1 ASAQSA
7 ATAADRRPGRWWM
20 AGMASPGC
28 GRTDRWPDSRQ
39 LRRVAKLAPAR
50 GHCEDAPGSIG
61 ARRTVDMGSS
71 MRAWARGWWLC
82 LLSLLAGAAAA
93 SVPQLPQPRQV
104 SVIDGLPSK
113 RVNAIAEDRQG
124 YLWIATR
131 DGLARYDGVGFRI
144 WRVGDGLRDN
154 FVWSVH
160 VDTRDRVWI
169 GTASSGLAMLDVDRE
184 HFTWYDRE
192 TQPEMASND
201 IWSI

>member
-1 ASAQSA
+1 STRTEPVAGSTAGDAPATDASRDGTCAHAQASAQSA

-104 SVIDGLPSK
+104 SVIDGLPSN
-113 RVNAIAEDRQG
+113 RVN
-124 YLWIATR
+124 
-131 DGLARYDGVGFRI
+131 
-144 WRVGDGLRDN
+144 
-154 FVWSVH
+154 
-160 VDTRDRVWI
+160 
-169 GTASSGLAMLDVDRE
+169 
-184 HFTWYDRE
+184 
-192 TQPEMASND
+192 
-201 IWSI
+201 